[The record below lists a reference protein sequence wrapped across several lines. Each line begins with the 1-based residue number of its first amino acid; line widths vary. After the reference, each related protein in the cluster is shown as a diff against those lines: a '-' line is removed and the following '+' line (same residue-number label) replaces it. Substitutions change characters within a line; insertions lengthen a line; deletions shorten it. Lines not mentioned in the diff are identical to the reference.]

1 MDIKQLGSGKNPP
14 EEILVMI
21 EVPMGSS
28 VKYEFDK
35 DLDIVVVDRFLYTA
49 MHFPCNYGFI
59 PNTLE
64 DDGDPVDVLVL
75 SPQPVQAGTA
85 IHARPVG
92 MLETED
98 ESGQDAKIIAVP
110 LAKLDP
116 WHAFIQDIEDVPE
129 ATRNQIKHFYEH
141 YKDLEPGKWVK
152 VKGFKGKAE
161 AMEKIKKSVVS
172 SQ

>member
-14 EEILVMI
+14 GEIMVMI

-35 DLDIVVVDRFLYTA
+35 DSGVVMVDRFLYTA

-85 IHARPVG
+85 IAARPVG

-98 ESGQDAKIIAVP
+98 ESGMDAKIIAVP
-110 LAKLDP
+110 LTKLDP
-116 WHAFIQDIEDVPE
+116 WHAHIQDIGDVPE
-129 ATRNQIKHFYEH
+129 PTKAMIKHFYEH
-141 YKDLEPGKWVK
+141 MKELEPGKWVK
-152 VKGFKGKAE
+152 VKGFKGAAE
-161 AMEKIKKSVVS
+161 AMEKIKNSIKN
-172 SQ
+172 

>member
-1 MDIKQLGSGKNPP
+1 MDIKKLGSGKNVPH
-14 EEILVMI
+14 EIIVMI

-35 DLDIVVVDRFLYTA
+35 ETGVVMVDRFLYTA

-85 IHARPVG
+85 IAARPVG

-98 ESGQDAKIIAVP
+98 ESGMDAKIIAVP

-116 WHAFIQDIEDVPE
+116 WHAHIQDIGDVPE
-129 ATRNQIKHFYEH
+129 PTKAMIKHFYEH
-141 YKDLEPGKWVK
+141 MKELEPGKWVK
-152 VKGFKGKAE
+152 VKGFKGAAE
-161 AMEKIKKSVVS
+161 AMEKIKKSLVGS
-172 SQ
+172 E